1 MKKINMLTWV
11 IGLIALTLFSCTH
24 NFEDINTNPDKP
36 DKIDQPKLLLGG
48 VIKNISYLSLWR
60 GTAAVLGDYYV
71 DQYVSMFNDAFNN
84 TLTKEFYYDGRDV
97 QDMINL
103 AEEQGHSHIQAM
115 GLIVKSFI
123 FQQMTD
129 AFGDFP
135 YSEALKGKTDNIFT
149 PRYDTQEDIYAD
161 LLVQLEKANDLLSQK
176 SVEDIGSY
184 DNLYGGDILKWRKF
198 ANSLKLRLL
207 MRISGKT
214 DVSSRIMEMLNQ
226 PDKYPLMASNDDSAL
241 FSYSDDQQSNWSPLY
256 TAVHEKF
263 DGTEFMSTTIE
274 GHFKAMNDPRMKV
287 YFSPTVKGVENG
299 EYIYAGVSNCI
310 SDANESAYNGGDSH
324 NSRKGYIFVPQKVDS
339 KYASPTVAQGILLT
353 YSEVQFNLAEAR
365 EKGIISVGDA
375 ATYYRNGIAASFD
388 YWASRI
394 PANFIEMKSMAN
406 PPTEAF
412 EAADVIPDP
421 DYYEQTKVA
430 YTGTQAEK
438 LEKIGVQKWI
448 ALYLCGFEG
457 WSEWRRTGFPKEI
470 SITPPRGL
478 PSSSNI
484 NEWPRRIPYP
494 QNEEVY
500 NVEQYQIAVGRQG
513 ADNLLTRLWWN
524 K

>member
-1 MKKINMLTWV
+1 MKKINKLIWV
-11 IGLIALTLFSCTH
+11 TGLIVLTFIGCTH
-24 NFEDINTNPDKP
+24 NFEEINTNPDRP

-48 VIKNISYLSLWR
+48 VIKNISYLALSR

-84 TLTKEFYYDGRDV
+84 TQTKEFYYDGRDV

-103 AEEQGHSHIQAM
+103 AEEQNQPHIQGM
-115 GLIVKSFI
+115 GLIIKSFM

-135 YSEALKGKTDNIFT
+135 YSEALKGKTDEMFT

-161 LLVQLEKANDLLSQK
+161 LLVQLEKANDLLSQS

-184 DNLYGGDILKWRKF
+184 DNLYGGDVLKWRKF
-198 ANSLKLRLL
+198 ANSLRLRLL

-214 DVSSRIMEMLNQ
+214 DVSSRIMAMLNQ
-226 PDKYPLMASNDDSAL
+226 SDKYPLMTNNDDNAL
-241 FSYSDDQQSNWSPLY
+241 FSYSDDQQSSWSPLY
-256 TAVHEKF
+256 TASQEKY
-263 DGTEFMSTTIE
+263 DGTEFMSTTI
-274 GHFKAMNDPRMKV
+274 GMHFKAMNDPRMKV
-287 YFSPTVKGVENG
+287 YFSPTVKGVEDG
-299 EYIYAGVSNCI
+299 EFIYAAVPNCI
-310 SDANESAYNGGDSH
+310 RDADESAYNGGDSY
-324 NSRKGYIFVPQKVDS
+324 NSRKGYIFVPQKIDV

-353 YSEVQFNLAEAR
+353 YAEVQFNLAEAR

-375 ATYYRNGIAASFD
+375 GTYYKNGIIASFD

-394 PANFIEMKSMAN
+394 PANFIEMKSMIN
-406 PPTEAF
+406 PPTEVF

-421 DYYEQTKVA
+421 AYYEQEKVA

-448 ALYLCGFEG
+448 ALYLCGIEG

-470 SITPPRGL
+470 SVIPPNGL

-494 QNEEVY
+494 QNEQVY
-500 NVEQYQIAVGRQG
+500 NVDQYQIAVGRQG
-513 ADNLLTRLWWN
+513 ADNLLTRVWWN